1 MDVALC
7 PLCLA
12 SADAVDLAG
21 EKGHLC
27 SECDAV
33 ILHGPSVQALAVRG
47 ISARELKPEVRKALV
62 STEQQ
67 TDLHRLARGLSPCS
81 FCKGPRE
88 AFRFGGGT
96 APAVRCRRCERVA
109 FPRGALAL
117 AIEEQRGGS
126 KMTADQ
132 KDALRGL
139 RMGSALG
146 RHLKTDVVVIGLM
159 AGGLAVLMRLGVVLP
174 GWAFAVVAVVIG
186 GYVLMR
192 IRGAKA
198 EEREAEDQVE
208 RMAEAEAVD
217 KKKKARRGKAA
228 AAIAGGYCAWCGG
241 KLAPN
246 ATRCDACDTD
256 FG

>member
-1 MDVALC
+1 MDAALC

-12 SADAVDLAG
+12 SADVVELG
-21 EKGHLC
+21 REKGHLC
-27 SECDAV
+27 SECGAV
-33 ILHGPSVQALAVRG
+33 VVRGPAVQALAISG
-47 ISARELKPEVRKALV
+47 ISARDPSPDVRKALV
-62 STEQQ
+62 SKEQLPDLRSLRGQ
-67 TDLHRLARGLSPCS
+67 TSCS
-81 FCKGPRE
+81 FCKGTLE

-96 APAVRCRRCERVA
+96 APAVRCRRCERVT

-126 KMTADQ
+126 KMTSDQ
-132 KDALRGL
+132 RDALRGL

-159 AGGLAVLMRLGVVLP
+159 LVGLAVLMRLGVVLP
-174 GWAFAVVAVVIG
+174 GWAFAVVAVVVG
-186 GYVLMR
+186 AYVLMR

-198 EEREAEDQVE
+198 EEREAEAQVE
-208 RMAEAEAVD
+208 RMAEAEAFE
-217 KKKKARRGKAA
+217 KKKRRGGRAA

-241 KLAPN
+241 KLSPN

>member
-1 MDVALC
+1 VDAALC

-12 SADAVDLAG
+12 SADAVELG
-21 EKGHLC
+21 PEKAHLC
-27 SECDAV
+27 SECGAV
-33 ILHGPSVQALAVRG
+33 VVRGPGVQALAISG
-47 ISARELKPEVRKALV
+47 ISARDPDPDVRKALV
-62 STEQQ
+62 SKEQLPDLRSLRGQ
-67 TDLHRLARGLSPCS
+67 TSCS
-81 FCKGPRE
+81 FCRGTLE

-96 APAVRCRRCERVA
+96 APAVRCRRCERVT

-126 KMTADQ
+126 TMTADQ
-132 KDALRGL
+132 RDALRDL

-146 RHLKTDVVVIGLM
+146 RHLKTDVVVIGSML
-159 AGGLAVLMRLGVVLP
+159 AGLAVFVRLGVGLP
-174 GWAFAVVAVVIG
+174 GWAFGVVAVLIG
-186 GYVLMR
+186 AYVLVR

-198 EEREAEDQVE
+198 EEREAEAQVE
-208 RMAEAEAVD
+208 RMAEAEAFE
-217 KKKKARRGKAA
+217 KKKKRGKAS
-228 AAIAGGYCAWCGG
+228 AIAGGYCAWCGG